1 MKLLFAQSA
10 FDDLA
15 DIQTYYLEQGVPAVG
30 EKLVT
35 EIIAHVEV
43 LTDHPEI
50 GRIVPEF
57 SEPKIR
63 ELIHSPFRIVYWL
76 DNQTINVIR
85 VWRSERLL
93 QLPELDSN

>member
-1 MKLLFAQSA
+1 
-10 FDDLA
+10 
-15 DIQTYYLEQGVPAVG
+15 LEQGVPTVG
-30 EKLVT
+30 EKWVT
-35 EIIAHVEV
+35 EIIAHVEI

-57 SEPKIR
+57 AESKIR
-63 ELIHSPFRIVYWL
+63 ELIHPPFRIVYWL

-93 QLPELDSN
+93 QLPEPN